1 MWDVETALKRSIK
14 TETVVMLTYSCHSG
28 GIDPQMGSRGITVQ
42 ANETNQAI
50 LKLAHSPGRISFAAS
65 EASAV
70 SHESRDWGGGHG
82 VFTYYLLEA
91 LKGKANTNGDQ
102 LITLGEMI
110 DYSSE
115 KVRRA
120 TRNKQHPE
128 ISGTFDRNMP
138 MAGAR

>member
-1 MWDVETALKRSIK
+1 
-14 TETVVMLTYSCHSG
+14 
-28 GIDPQMGSRGITVQ
+28 MGSSGVTVQ

-50 LKLAHSPGRISFAAS
+50 LKLAYSPGRISFTAS
-65 EASAV
+65 EASEI

-82 VFTYYLLEA
+82 VFTYYLLEG
-91 LKGKANTNGDQ
+91 LKCRADTNGDQ

-110 DYSSE
+110 DYTSE

-120 TRNKQHPE
+120 TRNKQHLD